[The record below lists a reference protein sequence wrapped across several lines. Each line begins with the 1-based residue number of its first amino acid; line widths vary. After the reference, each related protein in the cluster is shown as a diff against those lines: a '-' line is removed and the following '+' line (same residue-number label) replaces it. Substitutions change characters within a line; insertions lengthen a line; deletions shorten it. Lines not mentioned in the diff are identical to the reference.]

1 MGLGWIREKSSW
13 ILWHFRLLSL
23 WQKAF
28 TSEATLALQVLGRCT
43 GAPVRAKDIV
53 VAAWLR
59 HVFGFAIILCHL
71 FRNLESIRS

>member
-1 MGLGWIREKSSW
+1 MGLGWIRDSSW
-13 ILWHFRLLSL
+13 KL

-59 HVFGFAIILCHL
+59 HVFGFAIILAT
-71 FRNLESIRS
+71 FLETWNQSEAS